1 MKALNCASKLFN
13 ELSEIKIYILN
24 VIEWTDDQEESVDVE
39 MTAKIEEEGRKML
52 RSVVVSKKKGNYE
65 RIVKLGDPASKIVE
79 MAEKIEVDMIVMGR
93 AGIGNAKPQVGH
105 VSMTVLK
112 MTSLPVVLLN

>member
-1 MKALNCASKLFN
+1 
-13 ELSEIKIYILN
+13 
-24 VIEWTDDQEESVDVE
+24 
-39 MTAKIEEEGRKML
+39 
-52 RSVVVSKKKGNYE
+52 
-65 RIVKLGDPASKIVE
+65 VE